1 MTEKRLRPVHPG
13 DILRRDFMKPMNL
26 RARRLA
32 KELDVSIHTINEIVH
47 RRRGVNA
54 AMALRLGRLFG
65 TTPQLWQKLQCR
77 YDLEI
82 AVAKIG
88 KRIEHAVLPLNQ
100 TEMP

>member
-1 MTEKRLRPVHPG
+1 
-13 DILRRDFMKPMNL
+13 
-26 RARRLA
+26 
-32 KELDVSIHTINEIVH
+32 
-47 RRRGVNA
+47 
-54 AMALRLGRLFG
+54 MALRLARFFG

-88 KRIEHAVLPLNQ
+88 TRIEHAILPLNQ